1 MRGFMRSLQVVS
13 NAGCVWNQD
22 GVGVRI
28 LVARLINFRV
38 MRGAGRPQVSSMHL
52 EFLIFMR
59 RV

>member
-38 MRGAGRPQVSSMHL
+38 MRGAGRPQASGIIDAS
-52 EFLIFMR
+52 
-59 RV
+59 